1 MKALRTLLH
10 LQNHYCQQKSIAD
23 LEVVTSIHLFI
34 FRHFAIQL
42 RGEKLLPY
50 FFSPNFLSIKVLINI
65 LKFPDYVT
73 SSPLAS
79 SSLWIHHPQVSIP
92 GAIVSPGNLRIGGKM
107 KDVTS
112 FKRIFADV
120 YYGSGQNTSVGKG
133 NGSQTSPLAS
143 QSGEL
148 AMPLKIL
155 KYLMARSDLQEPAR
169 GLSLVS

>member
-1 MKALRTLLH
+1 MLLH
-10 LQNHYCQQKSIAD
+10 L
-23 LEVVTSIHLFI
+23 
-34 FRHFAIQL
+34 
-42 RGEKLLPY
+42 P
-50 FFSPNFLSIKVLINI
+50 
-65 LKFPDYVT
+65 
-73 SSPLAS
+73 S

-92 GAIVSPGNLRIGGKM
+92 GAIVSHGNLRIGGKM

-155 KYLMARSDLQEPAR
+155 NYLMAQIRKSQHGDWALWAEARRECGGLPEQRGGQDWRQDPPWGEPHTQVRSYSAYMVHGTLYLLAYSP
-169 GLSLVS
+169 V